1 MTVRKFGP
9 VQCFQRKLKSFDQII
24 KNVLHRFSFQ
34 KSFQHFRRD
43 MRLFLIKTIYIRV
56 YLLKNI
62 PRFENNIRKVDSK
75 VWLQKKYLHL
85 ILILASGYLLP
96 FFIIILSKHFL

>member
-9 VQCFQRKLKSFDQII
+9 VQCLQRKLKSFDQII

-34 KSFQHFRRD
+34 KSFQHFQT
-43 MRLFLIKTIYIRV
+43 RLFLIKTIYIRV

-85 ILILASGYLLP
+85 ILMLASGDLLP
-96 FFIIILSKHFL
+96 FFIIILSKHFS

>member
-9 VQCFQRKLKSFDQII
+9 VQCLQRKLKSFDQII

-34 KSFQHFRRD
+34 KSFQHFQT
-43 MRLFLIKTIYIRV
+43 RLFLNIYIRV

-75 VWLQKKYLHL
+75 VWLQKKYLRL
-85 ILILASGYLLP
+85 ILMLASGYLLP
-96 FFIIILSKHFL
+96 FFIIILSIHFS